1 MLSLHIIDSSRNVA
15 KSLWCFFR
23 AFFCLIAVL
32 LCWFFTCCILNCKAL
47 LAWIWFKYSS
57 ACFLNISH
65 VNSFHVHFFCQGILL
80 KFAKKWKDEEKT
92 PLQDRIRNS
101 VRPEGSLKPRLDE
114 ANKRMQAQ
122 IRKLDTAGRHFSE
135 RDKSLFAKT
144 VQAYSNHDA
153 MRARV
158 YANELGELRKTK
170 KQIDNTKL
178 ALEQISIRLGTVSEF
193 GDVVSMLSPAVSML
207 QDVGKGISTAMPEAG
222 QELGNIGNL
231 LSGIISETNQGS
243 GMDIAFDSPTDAA
256 QSILD
261 EAAEMAEQNIKQQ
274 LPDIP
279 TDIPVNI
286 PKPPERVLTKT

>member
-1 MLSLHIIDSSRNVA
+1 M
-15 KSLWCFFR
+15 
-23 AFFCLIAVL
+23 
-32 LCWFFTCCILNCKAL
+32 
-47 LAWIWFKYSS
+47 
-57 ACFLNISH
+57 
-65 VNSFHVHFFCQGILL
+65 

-92 PLQDRIRNS
+92 PFQDRIRNS

-114 ANKRMQAQ
+114 ANKRMQVQ
-122 IRKLDTAGRHFSE
+122 IRKLDTAARHFSE

-144 VQAYSNHDA
+144 VQAYSKHDA

-158 YANELGELRKTK
+158 YANELAELRKTM
-170 KQIDNTKL
+170 KQVDNTKL
-178 ALEQISIRLGTVSEF
+178 ALEQISVRLGTVSEF
-193 GDVVSMLSPAVSML
+193 GDVVSMLSPAVNML

-231 LSGIISETNQGS
+231 LSGIISETNQGT
-243 GMDIAFDSPTDAA
+243 GIDIAFDSPTDAA

-261 EAAEMAEQNIKQQ
+261 EAAEMAEQSIKQQ

-279 TDIPVNI
+279 TDTPVNI